1 MAAQTGL
8 SKAGQAG
15 LLVLG
20 AAVLVGILWFV
31 QRPVPAPEAAPAA
44 LLSPTPEG
52 STGTSETT
60 TAPAGEPAPEAA
72 AVPATDPAVQPAPET
87 AFEPPRFDTVRVTPE
102 GEALVAGRAAP
113 GAEVTV
119 LVDGVAAAQ
128 ALADGAGS
136 FAALFTL
143 PQSAAPRLITLSMVA
158 DGAAVASTQSV
169 ALEPVAPQTGVEPP
183 VVAAADPAAQPEVT
197 PPEAPAPA
205 ATATAEPQAP
215 TAILLSDQ
223 GATVLQGAA
232 PAAGADVSIATIT
245 YTPDGAVQ
253 LSGLG
258 APGAVVRL
266 YLDTAEAGQALVSGS
281 GGWVTTLRG
290 VAPGLYTLRADQ
302 LDAAGKVT
310 ARFETP
316 FQRETLEALASVMK
330 PAAASGTPVPKSVAV
345 PQAQPTAPD
354 VAAAPAAQ
362 PAVAPEAP
370 LTVTVQPGF
379 TLWRIARENFGDGVM
394 YVKVFEA
401 NKDQIRNPDLIYPGQ
416 VFTVPATAE

>member
-15 LLVLG
+15 LLALG

-232 PAAGADVSIATIT
+232 PAAGADVSIAAIT

>member
-15 LLVLG
+15 LLALG

-31 QRPVPAPEAAPAA
+31 QRPAPAPEAAPAA

-72 AVPATDPAVQPAPET
+72 AAPATDPAVQPAPET
-87 AFEPPRFDTVRVTPE
+87 ALEPPRFDTVRVTPE

-232 PAAGADVSIATIT
+232 PAAGADVSIAAIT

-266 YLDTAEAGQALVSGS
+266 YLDTAEAGQALVSGT
-281 GGWVTTLRG
+281 GGWVTTLHG

-416 VFTVPATAE
+416 VFTVPAAAE